1 MKLKEKQREKVIPYR
16 EKKTTV
22 FLWYVMAAILI
33 LLILILAK
41 STIEI
46 GTESVKQSY
55 QDAKDKASDEAYDN
69 FYNKGYK
76 DGWDTYHVTNKA
88 VIDIGQ
94 IQAESKLEVLTV
106 YDVAYEVP
114 RDDKSDNLISKLT
127 NVIKTPLQTWL
138 EVPVKG
144 TFVINMKM
152 AEFVVDEAR
161 QYVLIRVLPPEIDD
175 KTFGIDG
182 ENVKLLYV
190 EQGGILKDDAK
201 SGVERIRGQL
211 DDAKRRIRL
220 KVENDQSTRQSAKK
234 STVKI
239 LTALVKKMNSD
250 IPDLQ
255 VEIQFIDE

>member
-1 MKLKEKQREKVIPYR
+1 MKLKEKQREDIIPYQ
-16 EKKTTV
+16 EKKATS
-22 FLWYVMAAILI
+22 FLWYVTAGILI

-41 STIEI
+41 GTIEA
-46 GTESVKQSY
+46 GTGAVKWSY
-55 QDAKDKASDEAYDN
+55 QEAKDKASDEAYEN

-94 IQAESKLEVLTV
+94 IQAESKLEVLTF

-114 RDDKSDNLISKLT
+114 RDDGTENLILKLT

-144 TFVINMKM
+144 TFVINVKM
-152 AEFVVDEAR
+152 AEFIVDEAR
-161 QYVLIRVLPPEIDD
+161 QYVLIRVLSPEIDD

-190 EQGGILKDDAK
+190 EQGGFLKDDAK

-220 KVENDQSTRQSAKK
+220 KTENDQSIRQNAKESA
-234 STVKI
+234 TKI
-239 LTALVKKMNSD
+239 LKALVRKMNPD